1 MPDKRQAE
9 IGGMSM
15 RPVAIVGWIV
25 LGLMI
30 GVGPSDAQRVAD
42 PQTLPAFAQGIG
54 LREVGPFVET
64 VESLRNGNRLPP
76 RYVTKDEAR
85 AHGWRGGGLC
95 AVWPGHVMGG
105 DVMRNFGGAIPDAP
119 GRIYREADLDSDCG
133 SRGPR
138 RLVFS
143 NDGRIYVTLDHYK
156 TFVSVP

>member
-1 MPDKRQAE
+1 
-9 IGGMSM
+9 MSM

-143 NDGRIYVTLDHYK
+143 NDGRIYVTLNHYK